1 MIHLDI
7 ANHFIEKIITNL
19 FNQQDSNLISKKTD
33 PSFLCIKIK
42 TTNNDLKLIY
52 NNDFRNIRCPV
63 QLNDIFKGIYDL
75 AINHEF
81 LIKKISYYPFRQSL
95 KHQDQSH
102 HLNYINNSILKNLCL
117 YQKTGISKF
126 DLYKK
131 IWPSDKDYSI
141 NKLDTH
147 LTNLKNLFINNFEQ
161 KLDYLSDTGLLKLI
175 N

>member
-1 MIHLDI
+1 MIHLDF
-7 ANHFIEKIITNL
+7 ANQFIEKTISNL
-19 FNQQDSNLISKKTD
+19 FNQQDPNLISKKTD
-33 PSFLCIKIK
+33 PSFLCIKIEII
-42 TTNNDLKLIY
+42 NNDLKLSY

-63 QLNDIFKGIYDL
+63 QFNDIFKELYNL
-75 AINHEF
+75 AVNHEYF
-81 LIKKISYYPFRQSL
+81 IKKISYYPFRQSL
-95 KHQDQSH
+95 KYQSHSH

-147 LTNLKNLFINNFEQ
+147 LTNLKNFFMNNFEK